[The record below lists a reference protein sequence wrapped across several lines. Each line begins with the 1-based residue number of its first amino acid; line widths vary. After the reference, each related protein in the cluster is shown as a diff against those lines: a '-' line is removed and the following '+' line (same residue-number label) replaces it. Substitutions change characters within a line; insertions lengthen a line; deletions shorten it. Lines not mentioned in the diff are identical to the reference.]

1 MANAHQSRS
10 SSCAD
15 AAPDCP
21 LVPLWLVADDI
32 DDSLRKP
39 LESRL
44 PWKSVQRNSLG
55 SFRAAPF
62 HSKAILRM
70 QPHLGL
76 MSCFDPAP
84 LWTMPD
90 DDSATTGNDTPQDIL
105 VLRPSDG
112 VVIVQQ
118 DGQRQTCMPRE
129 AIILDPSRATT
140 FIMKDVSRVDCLLL
154 AGTGHTGLRHIAHDN
169 GGLIALGHYAAA
181 VMRGLLPMNSAALTG
196 LAIDYMNGL
205 VGTIIDE
212 ADAPERRAGLRQD
225 RPTISLLSL
234 KADIE
239 ASLSQPTLS
248 LERLATT
255 HGVTARYFQKL
266 FEAEGR
272 TFSDY
277 LLERRLERAF
287 HMLRDGHRI
296 DRTVSTIAFDVG
308 FGDLS
313 YFNRTFKK
321 RFDATPREIR
331 ARFETMLLD
340 TMPDADARSVSSP

>member
-1 MANAHQSRS
+1 MANQHQLRS
-10 SSCAD
+10 ASCAD

-32 DDSLRKP
+32 ADHLRQP
-39 LESRL
+39 LEARL
-44 PWKSVQRNSLG
+44 PWKTVQRDSLG
-55 SFRAAPF
+55 PFRSAPF
-62 HSKAILRM
+62 QSKAILQM

-84 LWTMPD
+84 RWDIGNAAD
-90 DDSATTGNDTPQDIL
+90 DDETPNIL
-105 VLRPSDG
+105 VVRPSDG
-112 VVIVQQ
+112 IVTVEQN
-118 DGQRQTCMPRE
+118 GQRQTCMQRE
-129 AIILDPSRATT
+129 AIVLDATRAAT
-140 FIMKDVSRVDCLLL
+140 FLMNDVSRIDCLLI
-154 AGTGHTGLRHIAHDN
+154 ATDARSEMRHIPHDN

-181 VMRGLLPMNSAALTG
+181 VMRGLLPMNSAALAG
-196 LAIDYMNGL
+196 LAVDYMSGL
-205 VGTIIDE
+205 VATMIAE
-212 ADAPERRAGLRQD
+212 AEAPAKLPAKRQD

-239 ASLSQPTLS
+239 ACLNQPSLS
-248 LERLATT
+248 LEQLATT
-255 HGVTARYFQKL
+255 HGVTTRYFQKL

-287 HMLRDGHRI
+287 QMLRDGRI
-296 DRTVSTIAFDVG
+296 ERAVSAIAFDVG

-321 RFDATPREIR
+321 RFGATPREIR
-331 ARFETMLLD
+331 ARFDVVRLAALA
-340 TMPDADARSVSSP
+340 PDASA

>member
-1 MANAHQSRS
+1 
-10 SSCAD
+10 
-15 AAPDCP
+15 
-21 LVPLWLVADDI
+21 
-32 DDSLRKP
+32 
-39 LESRL
+39 
-44 PWKSVQRNSLG
+44 
-55 SFRAAPF
+55 
-62 HSKAILRM
+62 M

-84 LWTMPD
+84 RWTLQED
-90 DDSATTGNDTPQDIL
+90 GIATTDSDTTRDIL

-112 VVIVQQ
+112 VITVEQG
-118 DGQRQTCMPRE
+118 GQRQSCMPRE
-129 AIILDPSRATT
+129 AIVLDPNRTTT
-140 FIMKDVSRVDCLLL
+140 FIMNEVSRVDCLLL
-154 AGTGHTGLRHIAHDN
+154 AGDGYTGMRHIAHDN
-169 GGLIALGHYAAA
+169 GGLLALGHYGAA
-181 VMRGLLPMNSAALTG
+181 VMRGLLPMNSAALAG

-205 VGTIIDE
+205 VATMLDE
-212 ADAPERRAGLRQD
+212 AAAPERRAALRHD
-225 RPTISLLSL
+225 RPTVSLLSL

-239 ASLSQPTLS
+239 ASLNQPALS

-287 HMLRDGHRI
+287 HLLRDGNRLE
-296 DRTVSTIAFDVG
+296 RAVSTIAFDVG

-321 RFDATPREIR
+321 RFGATPREIR
-331 ARFETMLLD
+331 ARFETMLVNAAIDPLND
-340 TMPDADARSVSSP
+340 

>member
-1 MANAHQSRS
+1 VANAHQSRS
-10 SSCAD
+10 PSCVD

-32 DDSLRKP
+32 DDTLRKP

-44 PWKSVQRNSLG
+44 PWKTVQRNSLG

-62 HSKAILRM
+62 QSKAILRM

-90 DDSATTGNDTPQDIL
+90 DDTATTGNDSPQDIL

-129 AIILDPSRATT
+129 AIVLDPGRATT
-140 FIMKDVSRVDCLLL
+140 FIMNDVSRVDCLLL
-154 AGTGHTGLRHIAHDN
+154 AGNGHTGLRHIAHDN

-181 VMRGLLPMNSAALTG
+181 VMRGLLPMNSVALTG
-196 LAIDYMNGL
+196 LAINYMNGL
-205 VGTIIDE
+205 VATMIDE
-212 ADAPERRAGLRQD
+212 ADAPGRRAALRQD

-287 HMLRDGHRI
+287 HMLRDGNRG
-296 DRTVSTIAFDVG
+296 DRAVSTIAFEVG

-321 RFDATPREIR
+321 RFGATPREIR
-331 ARFETMLLD
+331 ARFEVMLVG
-340 TMPDADARSVSSP
+340 AQSPIVDN

>member
-1 MANAHQSRS
+1 
-10 SSCAD
+10 
-15 AAPDCP
+15 
-21 LVPLWLVADDI
+21 
-32 DDSLRKP
+32 
-39 LESRL
+39 
-44 PWKSVQRNSLG
+44 
-55 SFRAAPF
+55 
-62 HSKAILRM
+62 
-70 QPHLGL
+70 
-76 MSCFDPAP
+76 
-84 LWTMPD
+84 MPD
-90 DDSATTGNDTPQDIL
+90 DDSATTSNDTPQDIL

-287 HMLRDGHRI
+287 HMLRDGYRI

-340 TMPDADARSVSSP
+340 TMPDADA

>member
-1 MANAHQSRS
+1 VAKQHQLRS
-10 SSCAD
+10 ATCAD

-32 DDSLRKP
+32 DDHLRQP
-39 LESRL
+39 LEARL
-44 PWKSVQRNSLG
+44 PWKTVQRDSLG
-55 SFRAAPF
+55 SFLSAPF
-62 HSKAILRM
+62 QSKAILQM

-84 LWTMPD
+84 RWDIRDAD
-90 DDSATTGNDTPQDIL
+90 DDDAGAGHT
-105 VLRPSDG
+105 VLIVRPSDG
-112 VVIVQQ
+112 VVTIKQ
-118 DGQRQTCMPRE
+118 GSQRQTCMQRE
-129 AIILDPSRATT
+129 AIVLDANRAAS
-140 FIMKDVSRVDCLLL
+140 FVMNDVSRIDCLLL
-154 AGTGHTGLRHIAHDN
+154 TRDGRTDMRHIPHDN

-181 VMRGLLPMNSAALTG
+181 VMRGLLPMNSAALAG
-196 LAIDYMNGL
+196 LAVDYMSGL
-205 VGTIIDE
+205 VATMIAE
-212 ADAPERRAGLRQD
+212 AEAPAKLVARRQD

-239 ASLSQPTLS
+239 ASLSQPSLS
-248 LERLATT
+248 LEQLATT
-255 HGVTARYFQKL
+255 HGVTTRYFQKL

-287 HMLRDGHRI
+287 HMLRDGNRI
-296 DRTVSTIAFDVG
+296 ERAVSAIAFDVG

-321 RFDATPREIR
+321 RYGAPPREIR
-331 ARFETMLLD
+331 ARFDAIRLTALA
-340 TMPDADARSVSSP
+340 PDAST

>member
-1 MANAHQSRS
+1 MANQHQLRS
-10 SSCAD
+10 ASCAD

-32 DDSLRKP
+32 DDRLRQP
-39 LESRL
+39 LEARL
-44 PWKSVQRNSLG
+44 PWKTVHRDSLG
-55 SFRAAPF
+55 SFRSAPF
-62 HSKAILRM
+62 QSKAILQM

-84 LWTMPD
+84 RWDIRDIAD
-90 DDSATTGNDTPQDIL
+90 DGEAPNIL
-105 VLRPSDG
+105 VVRPSDG
-112 VVIVQQ
+112 IVTVEQG
-118 DGQRQTCMPRE
+118 GQRHTCMQRE
-129 AIILDPSRATT
+129 AIVLDATRAAT
-140 FIMKDVSRVDCLLL
+140 FLMNDVSRIDCLLITSD
-154 AGTGHTGLRHIAHDN
+154 ARSDMRHIPHDN

-181 VMRGLLPMNSAALTG
+181 VMRGLLPMNSAALAG
-196 LAIDYMNGL
+196 LAVDYMSGL
-205 VGTIIDE
+205 VATMIAE
-212 ADAPERRAGLRQD
+212 ADAPAKMPAKRQD

-239 ASLSQPTLS
+239 ASLNQPSLS
-248 LERLATT
+248 LDQLAAT
-255 HGVTARYFQKL
+255 HGVTTRYFQKL

-287 HMLRDGHRI
+287 QMLRDGHRAE
-296 DRTVSTIAFDVG
+296 RAVSAIAFDVG

-321 RFDATPREIR
+321 RFGATPREIR
-331 ARFETMLLD
+331 ARFDVVRLAALAPGTS
-340 TMPDADARSVSSP
+340 A

>member
-1 MANAHQSRS
+1 MANQRQLRS
-10 SSCAD
+10 TVCAS

-32 DDSLRKP
+32 ADELRGP
-39 LESRL
+39 LERRL
-44 PWKSVQRNSLG
+44 PWKTVERHSLG

-62 HSKAILRM
+62 QSKAVLRM
-70 QPHLGL
+70 QPDLGL

-84 LWTMPD
+84 RWTMPQGD
-90 DDSATTGNDTPQDIL
+90 TDSARDVL
-105 VLRPSDG
+105 VVRPSDG
-112 VVIVQQ
+112 VITVEQ
-118 DGQRQTCMPRE
+118 DGRRQTCQQRE
-129 AIILDPSRATT
+129 AIILDAGRPATFLMNDISRIDC
-140 FIMKDVSRVDCLLL
+140 FLVSGRPDD
-154 AGTGHTGLRHIAHDN
+154 AIEMQHIAHDN

-205 VGTIIDE
+205 VATMIAE
-212 ADAPERRAGLRQD
+212 ARDPQRAGAQLHD
-225 RPTISLLSL
+225 RFSLSLLSI

-239 ASLSQPTLS
+239 ASLGQPTLS
-248 LERLATT
+248 LERFATT

-277 LLERRLERAF
+277 LLERRLERAYQA
-287 HMLRDGHRI
+287 LRNGREAQ
-296 DRTVSTIAFDVG
+296 RSVSSIAFDVG

-321 RFDATPREIR
+321 RFGATPREVR
-331 ARFETMLLD
+331 ARFGTSTVED
-340 TMPDADARSVSSP
+340 TGAP

>member
-1 MANAHQSRS
+1 
-10 SSCAD
+10 
-15 AAPDCP
+15 
-21 LVPLWLVADDI
+21 
-32 DDSLRKP
+32 
-39 LESRL
+39 
-44 PWKSVQRNSLG
+44 
-55 SFRAAPF
+55 
-62 HSKAILRM
+62 
-70 QPHLGL
+70 

-118 DGQRQTCMPRE
+118 DGQRQICMPRE

-340 TMPDADARSVSSP
+340 TMPDADA

>member
-1 MANAHQSRS
+1 MAKQHQLRS
-10 SSCAD
+10 ASCIE

-32 DDSLRKP
+32 DDHLRQP
-39 LESRL
+39 LEARL
-44 PWKSVQRNSLG
+44 PWKSVQRDSLG
-55 SFRAAPF
+55 SFRSAPF
-62 HSKAILRM
+62 HSKAILQM

-84 LWTMPD
+84 RWD
-90 DDSATTGNDTPQDIL
+90 IRDSGETDASARQDVL
-105 VLRPSDG
+105 VVRPSDG
-112 VVIVQQ
+112 LVTIEQ
-118 DGQRQTCMPRE
+118 DGQRQTCMQRE
-129 AIILDPSRATT
+129 AIVLDANRAAT
-140 FIMKDVSRVDCLLL
+140 FLMNDVSRIDCLLL
-154 AGTGHTGLRHIAHDN
+154 TRDGRTGMRHIPHDN

-181 VMRGLLPMNSAALTG
+181 VMRGLLPMNSAALAG
-196 LAIDYMNGL
+196 LAIDYMSGL
-205 VGTIIDE
+205 VATMIAE
-212 ADAPERRAGLRQD
+212 AEAPARLTTQRHD

-239 ASLSQPTLS
+239 ASLSQPSLS
-248 LERLATT
+248 LEQLATT
-255 HGVTARYFQKL
+255 HGVTTRYFQKL

-287 HMLRDGHRI
+287 HMLRDGN
-296 DRTVSTIAFDVG
+296 RTERAVSAIAFDVG

-321 RFDATPREIR
+321 RFGATPREIR
-331 ARFETMLLD
+331 ARFDVVRFAALA
-340 TMPDADARSVSSP
+340 PGNS

>member
-1 MANAHQSRS
+1 VANAHQSRS

-15 AAPDCP
+15 AAPDCS

-62 HSKAILRM
+62 QSKAILRM

-90 DDSATTGNDTPQDIL
+90 DDCATTSNGTPQDIL

-340 TMPDADARSVSSP
+340 TMPDADA